1 MSVPFSRTGAFQK
14 QDAPY
19 GQGSG
24 NIVLDDVH
32 CTGQET
38 SIARCAHSGF
48 MVHYCGHHEDVGVVC
63 CKCFLC
69 NLISDLSSH

>member
-14 QDAPY
+14 QGAPY

-38 SIARCAHSGF
+38 SIAMCP
-48 MVHYCGHHEDVGVVC
+48 
-63 CKCFLC
+63 
-69 NLISDLSSH
+69 